1 MKVSNTWTTL
11 HLLDPKKIKAVRDED
26 GVVWLRRSGQE
37 DQMVDRAVPAF
48 PLTKPD
54 AFVTLFDE
62 QGREIGLI
70 RTIRKLDDRSRRTL
84 EEEIER
90 SYFMPQIKQI
100 RDVKEGLGI
109 ETWEVLTSKGERRFE
124 VRSSR
129 RDVRPVGRR
138 RLLIKDVDGNRFDI
152 PDWAKLDSSSQGLI
166 EKYI

>member
-1 MKVSNTWTTL
+1 MKMSNALTTL
-11 HLLDPKKIKAVRDED
+11 HLLDPKKIYIERDED
-26 GVVWLRRSGQE
+26 AVVWLRQSGQE
-37 DQMVDRAVPAF
+37 GQMVDRAVPAF
-48 PLTKPD
+48 PVTKPH
-54 AFVTLFDE
+54 AFVILLDE
-62 QGREIGLI
+62 QGEEIGVI

-90 SYFMPQIKQI
+90 SYFMPEIQQI

-109 ETWEVLTSKGERRFE
+109 ETWEVVTSKGERTFE

-152 PDWAKLDSSSQGLI
+152 PDWARLDSSSQSLI